1 MKTSTLKYKFKTC
14 NMLLFLMLI
23 FSKVLKRDSQEGL
36 LYHHSLT
43 TKYESPFQECFSPFS
58 TCEILILI
66 MLQALLTGLFFCNI
80 HTLLT
85 SWK

>member
-1 MKTSTLKYKFKTC
+1 MKTNTLKYKFKTC

-23 FSKVLKRDSQEGL
+23 FSKELKRDSQEGL

-58 TCEILILI
+58 TCENINTYY
-66 MLQALLTGLFFCNI
+66 ASSFAYRPFLL
-80 HTLLT
+80 
-85 SWK
+85 